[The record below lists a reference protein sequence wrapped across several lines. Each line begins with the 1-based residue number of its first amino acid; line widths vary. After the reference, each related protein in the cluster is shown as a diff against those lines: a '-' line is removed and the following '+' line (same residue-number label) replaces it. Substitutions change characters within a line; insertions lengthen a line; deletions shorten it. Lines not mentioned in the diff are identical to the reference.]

1 MNRRTLILKIQSA
14 SFCDN
19 GAMIP
24 FADIAGALD
33 ADRGSGFVD
42 PTHAEVLLL
51 VQGSENHGGAPPPD
65 LCARHPA
72 LDALLTR
79 EMT

>member
-1 MNRRTLILKIQSA
+1 M
-14 SFCDN
+14 
-19 GAMIP
+19 
-24 FADIAGALD
+24 
-33 ADRGSGFVD
+33 D
-42 PTHAEVLLL
+42 PTPDEVILMI
-51 VQGSENHGGAPPPD
+51 QGDDATGEPPPD